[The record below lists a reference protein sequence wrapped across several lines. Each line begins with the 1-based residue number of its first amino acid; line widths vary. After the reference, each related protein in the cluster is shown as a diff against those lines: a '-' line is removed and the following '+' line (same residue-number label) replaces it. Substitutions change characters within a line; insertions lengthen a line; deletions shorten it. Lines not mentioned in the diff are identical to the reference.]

1 MNFSSGSTF
10 FLLLVG
16 VLLVG
21 CILFIAVILIRAARF
36 TPKPQPTPSTE
47 RVTLDEDRIVKDM
60 QQMIR
65 CKTVSYHD
73 DSLVDK
79 AEFEKFQ
86 ELLPQLYPRIHEHCT
101 RKFLG
106 VNGMLYHWKGKTS
119 EEPVVLMAHYDVV
132 PVEEEQWDKP
142 PFEAILEDGVIWG
155 RGTLDTKG
163 TLCGILEAAEK
174 LIVEG
179 FVPEHDIY
187 FSFSGQEEINGESC
201 PAIVDWF
208 EKQGIRPA
216 MVLDEGGAVVEH
228 VFPGVDQECAVIGIA
243 EKGTASM
250 EFHAK
255 SSGGHAS
262 TPPVHTV
269 VGELAQAVVKVEKHP
284 FPRQMTK
291 PVREMLDTLGR
302 HSSFFYK
309 IIFANLWC
317 FEGLFDMVC
326 KKSGGELN
334 ALMRTTCAMTKM
346 EGSKAFNVIPPTASV
361 GMNLRL
367 LGTDTVESAKAYLEK
382 VIDNPNIEVRVFEG
396 RNPSKE
402 SDTSCLEWE
411 KLSQVVVDTWQ
422 QALVSPYLMMAC
434 SDSWHYSRISD
445 RVYKFC
451 AMKLSKE
458 ERGLIHGNNERVPVE
473 TLVKTVEFY
482 VRLMKKC

>member
-1 MNFSSGSTF
+1 MEYNIISII
-10 FLLLVG
+10 LLLAAG
-16 VLLVG
+16 GILLFAAVL
-21 CILFIAVILIRAARF
+21 LIRAAMF
-36 TPKPQPTPSTE
+36 TPKALQKPEGESVVLNE
-47 RVTLDEDRIVKDM
+47 EKIVADM
-60 QQMIR
+60 QQMLR
-65 CKTVSYHD
+65 CKTISYQEE
-73 DSLVDK
+73 SLVDA

-86 ELLPQLYPRIHEHCT
+86 KLLPQLYPRIHETCT
-101 RKFLG
+101 REFLG
-106 VNGMLYHWKGKTS
+106 VNGMLYHWKGKS
-119 EEPVVLMAHYDVV
+119 KEEPVVFMSHYDVV
-132 PVEEEQWDKP
+132 PVEEELWEKL
-142 PFEAILEDGVIWG
+142 PFEGVLEDGILWG

-163 TLCGILEAAEK
+163 TLCGIMEAAEK
-174 LIVEG
+174 LIGEG

-187 FSFSGQEEINGESC
+187 FSFSGQEEINGPSC

-208 EKQGIRPA
+208 EAHGIRPA

-228 VFPGVDQECAVIGIA
+228 VFPGVEQECAVIGIA
-243 EKGTASM
+243 EKGVANI
-250 EFHAK
+250 ELHAK
-255 SSGGHAS
+255 SGGGHAS

-269 VGELAQAVVKVEKHP
+269 VGELAQAVVEIENHP

-302 HSSFFYK
+302 HSTFLYK
-309 IIFANLWC
+309 LLFANLWC

-334 ALMRTTCAMTKM
+334 AMMRTTCAITKM

-367 LGTDTVESAKAYLEK
+367 LGTDTAASSRAYLEK
-382 VIDNPNIEVRVFEG
+382 VIHNPNIEVKVFEG
-396 RNPSKE
+396 RNPSPE
-402 SDTSCLEWE
+402 SDTDCEEWNR
-411 KLSQVVVDTWQ
+411 LTQAVADTWQ

-434 SDSWHYSRISD
+434 SDSWNYSRITNH
-445 RVYKFC
+445 VYKFS

-458 ERGLIHGNNERVPVE
+458 ERGLIHGNNERVSVE